1 MNKIVAAYA
10 YDPNGNGI
18 SDCDIKK
25 LTHLNIAFGK
35 IKNDA
40 KIHVD
45 HLELIKNVKKYR
57 ELNPDL
63 KIILSIG
70 SGEPEA
76 FSLTASTEEGRKS
89 VASSCLEIMQKYDL
103 DGTDYDWEYPCCPSN
118 GIAYCKEDKEN
129 FTALMKTMRET
140 FDSDKSK
147 HYLLTIAA
155 GAGDYYLDF
164 TEMDKVQEY
173 LDYVFLMT
181 YDLRCGFHSLTG
193 HHTNLYRATGD
204 IFRTSC
210 KDTVDMF
217 EKAGVPRSKMCL
229 GVAFYSRQWFKVPNR
244 NNGFLQFVDNYG
256 GYGPDFSELEEEYI
270 GKNGFTRYFDDEC
283 KAPYLYNGERFISYD
298 DEESIAHKC
307 EYIKSVDIAGVFC
320 WEYYG
325 DKSGKLLDSM
335 YKGMK

>member
-1 MNKIVAAYA
+1 MENNVAVYA
-10 YDPNGNGI
+10 YDPNGKGI
-18 SDCDIKK
+18 ADADVKK
-25 LTHLNIAFGK
+25 LSHLNIAFGK

-45 HLELIKNVKKYR
+45 HLKLIKDVKKYR
-57 ELNPDL
+57 GLNPNL

-76 FSLTASTEEGRKS
+76 FSQTARTEEGRRS
-89 VASSCLEIMQKYDL
+89 VALSCLEIMQKYDL

-118 GIAYCKEDKEN
+118 GIDYCKEDKEN

-140 FDSDKSK
+140 FDSDNSK
-147 HYLLTIAA
+147 HYILSIAA
-155 GAGDYYLDF
+155 GADRYYLDF
-164 TEMDKVQEY
+164 TEMDKVSKY

-181 YDLRCGFHSLTG
+181 YDFRCGFHSLTG
-193 HHTNLYRATGD
+193 HHTNLFRATGD

-210 KDTVDMF
+210 KDAVEMF
-217 EKAGVPRSKMCL
+217 VEAGVPREKLFL
-229 GVAFYSRQWFKVPNR
+229 GAAFYSRQWFDVPNR
-244 NNGFLQFVDNYG
+244 NNGFLQYVGGNG
-256 GYGPDFSELEEEYI
+256 GYGPDYTELEADYI
-270 GKNGFTRYFDDEC
+270 DKKGYKRFFDEEC
-283 KAPYLYNGERFISYD
+283 KAPYLYNGKRFISYD
-298 DEESIAHKC
+298 DEMSIAEKC
-307 EYIKSVDIAGVFC
+307 KFAKENNLAGVFC